1 MSTNAMPKLKS
12 GNETK
17 SQLVAVRVPAK
28 LRHGLD
34 VIARANGVS
43 TTDAVLLAI
52 RHYLE
57 SKVIRTATATSDT
70 VDKLDAVADITWANT
85 EAGRFLRMASSFPI
99 LLNDRENELLF
110 KILEDSSLHESD
122 GMLITGV
129 PISEAKLAMRWDEL
143 Q

>member
-1 MSTNAMPKLKS
+1 MPKLKS

-52 RHYLE
+52 RHYLA
-57 SKVIRTATATSDT
+57 SRVIRTATATADT
-70 VDKLDAVADITWANT
+70 SNDLDAVADITWANT
-85 EAGRFLRMASSFPI
+85 EAGRFLRMASRFPI
-99 LLNDRENELLF
+99 LLNDREHELLF
-110 KILEDSSLHESD
+110 KIIEDSSLHDPE
-122 GMLITGV
+122 GMWVSGV
-129 PISEAKLAMRWDEL
+129 PISEAKLAMRWDKL

>member
-1 MSTNAMPKLKS
+1 MPKLKP

-17 SQLVAVRVPAK
+17 SQLVALRMPAK

-57 SKVIRTATATSDT
+57 SKVIRTATATVDT
-70 VDKLDAVADITWANT
+70 ADSLEAVADITWANT
-85 EAGRFLRMASSFPI
+85 EAGRFLRMASRYPI
-99 LLNDRENELLF
+99 LLTDHENDLLF
-110 KILEDSSLHESD
+110 KVMEDEQLHDPE
-122 GMLITGV
+122 GMMVSGV
-129 PISEAKLAMRWDEL
+129 PISEAKLIDGWGKCK
-143 Q
+143 